1 MLFLAVFLA
10 GCVSPLEDG
19 QNQPREVTVSFAMS
33 LKNVSSSQAPATKMN
48 GSVVQAGGVFRG
60 IEQLFIVPFHTENG
74 TEKGGPVR
82 ATDERLGNYN
92 VGRNSLWISYDGLVD
107 NNHSHLYEVVIMPM
121 SMNRVLTY
129 GKVFDETV
137 SGGTE
142 KDRKHR
148 NGVLNPSNV
157 SDPSMASEISF
168 CLETIASESDSSA
181 IVATADRLIAS
192 LNRVVD
198 AIKASGEPT
207 FRPIF
212 EYAENQIWA
221 CSYRTFFSI
230 LENIQ
235 ATVFGYFGPGATAI
249 MEALNDFSGVL
260 DSVGSTFPASY
271 GIPEGCVGFWWNG
284 KEFRRLINGVN
295 IKLAPVTDYCY
306 PPSLWYFAN
315 SGVCTSH
322 DGSVISQYKAGNQY
336 WKDILNYYDDGTT
349 VVYATHS
356 VALSDSLQYGVSL
369 LSLNLSVSN
378 TSAAA
383 GCPLTG
389 VIVGGQKD
397 VDFEFKPQE
406 NAGDNPVP
414 IRYVYDKI
422 DNGPAI
428 GANGSASIPTLLLQ
442 TADRDSV
449 YFVLEFNNTTTRT
462 LRCQQ
467 GDILPGSSFYCVGK
481 LVPPTGQ
488 APLKRVFSQDKM
500 TAVTIRNITLINAYN
515 TIPDLYDPQLE
526 VGIQAEMDWEP
537 LTPQSIKLNL

>member
-1 MLFLAVFLA
+1 M
-10 GCVSPLEDG
+10 
-19 QNQPREVTVSFAMS
+19 
-33 LKNVSSSQAPATKMN
+33 
-48 GSVVQAGGVFRG
+48 
-60 IEQLFIVPFHTENG
+60 
-74 TEKGGPVR
+74 
-82 ATDERLGNYN
+82 
-92 VGRNSLWISYDGLVD
+92 
-107 NNHSHLYEVVIMPM
+107 
-121 SMNRVLTY
+121 
-129 GKVFDETV
+129 
-137 SGGTE
+137 
-142 KDRKHR
+142 
-148 NGVLNPSNV
+148 
-157 SDPSMASEISF
+157 
-168 CLETIASESDSSA
+168 
-181 IVATADRLIAS
+181 
-192 LNRVVD
+192 
-198 AIKASGEPT
+198 
-207 FRPIF
+207 
-212 EYAENQIWA
+212 
-221 CSYRTFFSI
+221 
-230 LENIQ
+230 
-235 ATVFGYFGPGATAI
+235 
-249 MEALNDFSGVL
+249 
-260 DSVGSTFPASY
+260 
-271 GIPEGCVGFWWNG
+271 
-284 KEFRRLINGVN
+284 N
-295 IKLAPVTDYCY
+295 IKLAPVTNYCY

-500 TAVTIRNITLINAYN
+500 TAVTIRNITLLNAYN

>member
-1 MLFLAVFLA
+1 MLILAVFLA

-48 GSVVQAGGVFRG
+48 GSIVQAGGVFRG
-60 IEQLFIVPFHTENG
+60 IEQLFIVPFHTDNG
-74 TEKGGPVR
+74 TQKGVPVQ
-82 ATDERLGNYN
+82 AADERLGSIN
-92 VGRNSLWISYDGLVD
+92 VGMNNLWISYDGLVE
-107 NNHSHLYEVVIMPM
+107 NNHSHFYQVVVMPL

-137 SGGTE
+137 TGGTE
-142 KDRKHR
+142 KDRKFR
-148 NGVLNPSNV
+148 NGVLNPTNV
-157 SDPSMASEISF
+157 DNPSVASEISF
-168 CLETIASESDSSA
+168 CLEPIVSESDSSA

-235 ATVFGYFGPGATAI
+235 ATVFGFFGPGATAI

-260 DSVGSTFPASY
+260 DSVGNTFPASY
-271 GIPEGCVGFWWNG
+271 GIPAGCVGFWWNG

-295 IKLAPVTDYCY
+295 IKMAPVTNYCY

-315 SGVCTSH
+315 SAVRTSLE
-322 DGSVISQYKAGNQY
+322 DNVMNEYKPVNRY
-336 WKDILNYYDDGTT
+336 WSDILNYYDDGGT
-349 VVYATHS
+349 VIYRTRS

-389 VIVGGQKD
+389 IIVGGQKD

-406 NAGDNPVP
+406 NTGANPVP

-422 DNGPAI
+422 DNGPSI
-428 GANGSASIPTLLLQ
+428 GTEGSASIPTLLLE

-449 YFVLEFNNTTTRT
+449 YFVLEFNNTTTQT

-467 GDILPGSSFYCVGK
+467 GDILPGTSFYCVGK
-481 LVPPTGQ
+481 LTPPTGQ

-515 TIPDLYDPQLE
+515 TIPDLYEPQLE
-526 VGIQAEMDWEP
+526 VGIMAEMDWEP

>member
-168 CLETIASESDSSA
+168 CLEPIASESDSSA

-295 IKLAPVTDYCY
+295 IKLAPVTNYCY

-369 LSLNLSVSN
+369 LSLNMSVSN

-428 GANGSASIPTLLLQ
+428 GAKGSASIPTLLLQ

-500 TAVTIRNITLINAYN
+500 TAVTIRNITLLNAYN